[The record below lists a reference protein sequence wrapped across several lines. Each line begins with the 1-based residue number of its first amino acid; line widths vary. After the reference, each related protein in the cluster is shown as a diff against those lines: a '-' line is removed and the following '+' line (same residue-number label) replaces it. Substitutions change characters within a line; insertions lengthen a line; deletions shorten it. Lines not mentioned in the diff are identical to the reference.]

1 MEKIL
6 TDLNYSEV
14 IPSEGVALIDFWA
27 PWCGPCRMLA
37 PTVDEI
43 AGEFEGKVTVAKC
56 DVDDCEETAV
66 RFGIRN
72 IPTLVFIKNGEMVG
86 RTVGVISKDEI
97 ANKLNN
103 LL

>member
-1 MEKIL
+1 MEKVL
-6 TDLNYSEV
+6 TDMNYSEV

-43 AGEFEGKVTVAKC
+43 AVEFEGKVTVAKC
-56 DVDDCEETAV
+56 NVDDCEETAV

-72 IPTLVFIKNGEMVG
+72 IPTLVFIKDSEMVG

-97 ANKLNN
+97 VNRINN